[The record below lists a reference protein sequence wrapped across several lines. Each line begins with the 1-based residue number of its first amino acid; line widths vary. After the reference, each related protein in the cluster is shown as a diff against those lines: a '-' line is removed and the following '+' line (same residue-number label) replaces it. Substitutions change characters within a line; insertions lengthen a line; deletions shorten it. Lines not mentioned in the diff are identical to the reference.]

1 MAAMQFVE
9 HATIM
14 ENGRVTLPKSVL
26 KVLGVSEGGRITFVV
41 EEKAVRVVNSAV
53 YAMETL
59 QKDMVGEAERVGLT
73 SEEAVMSLVAEVRKN

>member
-53 YAMETL
+53 YAMETR

>member
-59 QKDMVGEAERVGLT
+59 QNLSFAAFYTRNPF
-73 SEEAVMSLVAEVRKN
+73 R

>member
-59 QKDMVGEAERVGLT
+59 QKDMVGEAECVGLT

>member
-1 MAAMQFVE
+1 MAGRKIVE
-9 HATIM
+9 HAVVM

-26 KVLGVSEGGRITFVV
+26 EVLGVFEGVRITFVM
-41 EEKAVRVVNSAV
+41 EGKAVRVVNSAV

-73 SEEAVMSLVAEVRKN
+73 SEEAVVSLVAEVRKN

>member
-1 MAAMQFVE
+1 MQFVE

-41 EEKAVRVVNSAV
+41 EGKAVRVVNSAV
-53 YAMETL
+53 YAMETF
-59 QKDMVGEAERVGLT
+59 QKGMAGEAERVGLT
-73 SEEAVMSLVAEVRKN
+73 SEEAVISLVAEVRKN

>member
-41 EEKAVRVVNSAV
+41 EGKAVRVVNSAV

-59 QKDMVGEAERVGLT
+59 QKDLVGEAERVGLT
-73 SEEAVMSLVAEVRKN
+73 SEEEVMSLVAEVREN

>member
-1 MAAMQFVE
+1 MQFVE